1 MRIKDGF
8 IIKQVVDTYVVVPV
22 GENLVDFSAMISLN
36 ETGAFLWNNM
46 VSDVT
51 EDELAEK
58 MCSEYNI
65 DKETALTDI
74 KDFVATLER
83 QDNLEK

>member
-83 QDNLEK
+83 QDILEK

>member
-58 MCSEYNI
+58 MCLEYNI

-83 QDNLEK
+83 QDILEK

>member
-74 KDFVATLER
+74 KDFVATLES
-83 QDNLEK
+83 QDILEK